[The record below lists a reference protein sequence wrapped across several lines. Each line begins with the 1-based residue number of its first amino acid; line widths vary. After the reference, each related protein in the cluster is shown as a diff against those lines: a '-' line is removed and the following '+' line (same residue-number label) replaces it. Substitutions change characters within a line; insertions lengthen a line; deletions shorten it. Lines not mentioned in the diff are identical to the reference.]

1 MDAITQFLDATLGR
15 PDTRWQAEPL
25 DDRGVVVRYTAG
37 ERSAVAK
44 FFGRKRGLDGTPFT
58 PERARWWMQLEYAT
72 LIKLERAGLTAGAAR
87 IVRPLG
93 CAPEL
98 EALLLT
104 EHIRGEAW
112 GARMQRQFLA
122 GDRAGLGAAV
132 EQIALLLARLHG
144 ATQAAAA
151 LDPGPNLEYWRG
163 VLDQLAER
171 GAITAG
177 QGAALRDL
185 LAGWQGSG
193 ELGGDGQCRI
203 HGDATP
209 ANLLFTPGG
218 LVAIDLERSRCDDP
232 AIDLG
237 CVAAEL
243 KHWLL
248 RWSGDRHAAEG
259 LIGRLYHCYA
269 GQRGLDAAEFG
280 RLTRRGQFYLGG
292 YLLRISRN
300 AWLDLGYRRH
310 LIDEALACL
319 HR

>member
-1 MDAITQFLDATLGR
+1 MNPITQLLDATLGR
-15 PDTRWQAEPL
+15 PDARWIAEPL
-25 DDRGVVVRYTAG
+25 DDRGVVVIYTAG
-37 ERSAVAK
+37 DRSAVAK

-58 PERARWWMQLEYAT
+58 PERARWWMQLEYDT
-72 LIKLERAGLTAGAAR
+72 LVKLDRAGLTAGTNR

-104 EHIRGEAW
+104 EHIRGEDW
-112 GARMQRQFLA
+112 GARMQRQFQA
-122 GDRAGLGAAV
+122 GDRAGLRASV

-144 ATQAAAA
+144 ATHSAAA

-163 VLDQLAER
+163 VLEQLAGR
-171 GAITAG
+171 GVITAG

-185 LAGWQGSG
+185 LADWLISG
-193 ELGGDGQCRI
+193 ELGGSGQCRI

-209 ANLLFTPGG
+209 ANLLFAPGG

-259 LIGRLYHCYA
+259 LIGRLYRSYA
-269 GQRGLDAAEFG
+269 GQRGLGAAEFG

-300 AWLDLGYRRH
+300 AWLDLDYRRH